1 MNTFTD
7 MLRVAS
13 LPLDIQWAE
22 KEANLEA
29 VRNAMMSLPEGT
41 DIVVLPELFRQDI
54 TRIPT
59 PLPNSPNATQGLRS
73 TS

>member
-41 DIVVLPELFRQDI
+41 DIVVLPELFFD
-54 TRIPT
+54 RI
-59 PLPNSPNATQGLRS
+59 
-73 TS
+73 